1 MKSSGSVLIPLLV
14 ALTTLCTA
22 TATLATTNPALA
34 GKKLLYVGASTESA
48 KLADE
53 PAKLYLASLGFKVT
67 FADQAEDGSRAD
79 DQDIVV
85 ISSTISSRIVAA
97 KYRDTSA
104 AVVIWETF
112 VADDMGVTGLRQGID
127 YGEEKKNSPILL
139 VNAPH
144 PMQGGL
150 PNGMVAA
157 HKGKTASLHWGRPA
171 GGATVIATVAGEP
184 EKATILGFERGA
196 MMGGGIAAPGRR
208 VILFVNTDTFGE
220 LSLEGLK
227 LVNCAFTWAAGAP

>member
-1 MKSSGSVLIPLLV
+1 MENYRKIRTPLLV
-14 ALTTLCTA
+14 ALAMLFSAA
-22 TATLATTNPALA
+22 TALATANPALA

-48 KLADE
+48 KLVDE
-53 PAKLYLASLGFKVT
+53 PARLYLASLGFKVT
-67 FADQAEDGSRAD
+67 FADQAEDSSLAAG
-79 DQDIVV
+79 QDIVV

-97 KYRDTSA
+97 KYKDVPA
-104 AVVIWETF
+104 AVVLWETF
-112 VADDMGVTGLRQGID
+112 VADDMGITGLRQGID

-196 MMGGGIAAPGRR
+196 MMGGGLDAPGRR

-220 LSLEGLK
+220 LSPEGLK
-227 LVNCAFTWAAGAP
+227 LVNCALIWAAGEP